1 MTDPDADRAQ
11 VRVRCDD
18 CGPQVIA
25 LSGIR
30 VLHKAERSDYMFT
43 CDRCG
48 LRNRRPADASM
59 RAVLRSAGAV
69 ELRLHSA
76 ADG

>member
-1 MTDPDADRAQ
+1 VTDPDEERAQ
-11 VRVRCDD
+11 VRVRCDG
-18 CGPQVIA
+18 CGPQVIP

-30 VLHKAERSDYMFT
+30 LLHRAERSVYMFT
-43 CDRCG
+43 CDQCG

-69 ELRLHSA
+69 ELRLHNA
-76 ADG
+76 ADS

>member
-1 MTDPDADRAQ
+1 M
-11 VRVRCDD
+11 RVRCDG

-25 LSGIR
+25 LSDIR
-30 VLHKAERSDYMFT
+30 LLHRAERSVYLVI

-69 ELRLHSA
+69 ELRLHNA